1 MALLLPFARTDDMR
15 KANEGASQMSQVP
28 KRARAWALL
37 AALLAVS
44 AGCGPVVYVHD
55 VVIRARA
62 AVAAAKTQEADKYA
76 PYEYFGAA
84 AYLKQAEV
92 RAAYGDFLLA
102 WRYGVKAT
110 KMAKKA
116 VRLTKKRIE
125 EKEDVGVTGS
135 PPKAPRGVELPP
147 ATGSGK

>member
-1 MALLLPFARTDDMR
+1 
-15 KANEGASQMSQVP
+15 MSQVP
-28 KRARAWALL
+28 NRARVWALL
-37 AALLAVS
+37 PVLAAAA

-55 VVIRARA
+55 VVLKARS

-76 PYEYFGAA
+76 PYEYYGAQ

-125 EKEDVGVTGS
+125 EKEDMGVT
-135 PPKAPRGVELPP
+135 PPAAPRGVELPP
-147 ATGSGK
+147 ATGAGK